1 MDVCAGV
8 FGNREYTLNNLRF
21 VDTIMEYEGYRFV
34 IVEGASLIVLGVD
47 INMHGEPY
55 FTNELTIEENRKL
68 RKELIELS
76 KAFEFINVEFY
87 NLNLVGWE
95 YRLKRVDGF
104 EHIDVYYLD
113 VIDLLFWKIVRGTVK
128 DIEDCAALVK
138 YYEIGEEELT
148 NKFNEWFSFYTSDDS
163 CVRDSF
169 NDVMRMVGYA

>member
-1 MDVCAGV
+1 MDVCAGG
-8 FGNREYTLNNLRF
+8 FGNRAYALNNLRF

-55 FTNELTIEENRKL
+55 FTDELTIEENRKL

>member
-1 MDVCAGV
+1 MDVCAGGL
-8 FGNREYTLNNLRF
+8 GNREYALNNLRF

-34 IVEGASLIVLGVD
+34 IVEGACLIVLGVV

-55 FTNELTIEENRKL
+55 FTDELTIEENRKL

-87 NLNLVGWE
+87 NLILVGWE

-113 VIDLLFWKIVRGTVK
+113 VIDLLFWKIARGTVK

-138 YYEIGEEELT
+138 YHEFGEEELT
-148 NKFNEWFSFYTSDDS
+148 NKFNEWFSFYPSDDS

-169 NDVMRMVGYA
+169 DDVMRMAGYA

>member
-1 MDVCAGV
+1 MDVCAGG
-8 FGNREYTLNNLRF
+8 FGNREYALNNLRI

-34 IVEGASLIVLGVD
+34 IVEGACLIVLGVD

-55 FTNELTIEENRKL
+55 FTDELTIEENRKL
-68 RKELIELS
+68 RKEIIELS

-87 NLNLVGWE
+87 NLILVGWE

-113 VIDLLFWKIVRGTVK
+113 VIDLLFWKIARGTVK

-138 YYEIGEEELT
+138 YYEVDEEELT
-148 NKFNEWFSFYTSDDS
+148 NKFNEWFSFYPSDDS
-163 CVRDSF
+163 CVRKSF
-169 NDVMRMVGYA
+169 DDVMRMAGYA